1 MSSSRRCI
9 ELDPRPKVAMLELDG
24 DTYRLVGEV
33 KAGSLLA
40 VGEPY
45 AISFDPAWLTDLA

>member
-1 MSSSRRCI
+1 
-9 ELDPRPKVAMLELDG
+9 MLSILSVG
-24 DTYRLVGEV
+24 LTRVWVCGQARLVGEV

>member
-1 MSSSRRCI
+1 
-9 ELDPRPKVAMLELDG
+9 MLELDG